1 MVWRDLPIGGHI
13 CSRKEMMLA
22 MRHVHDIG
30 SEGEGRLAN
39 FWVKERSLCIF
50 GTDKGEGG
58 QKSQK
63 NSRRNMY
70 MPPCIF
76 GRVMKS
82 KRMNFSSLTQPL
94 KSGRQWQRRG
104 KLKPNRY
111 FDQSRLKALRL
122 SFQFQILYRD
132 RQIHKPQVLWKW
144 GETVALFCLLQA
156 GECNFLSSYSGNL
169 GYVDLPIPVVRG
181 WTWNRVCVCLQINNI
196 WQWL

>member
-1 MVWRDLPIGGHI
+1 
-13 CSRKEMMLA
+13 
-22 MRHVHDIG
+22 
-30 SEGEGRLAN
+30 
-39 FWVKERSLCIF
+39 
-50 GTDKGEGG
+50 
-58 QKSQK
+58 
-63 NSRRNMY
+63 MY
-70 MPPCIF
+70 MPLCIF

-144 GETVALFCLLQA
+144 GEKVAFFCLLQA
-156 GECNFLSSYSGNL
+156 GERNFLYSYSWNL
-169 GYVDLPIPVVRG
+169 GFVDLPILVHQEGNAVSIH
-181 WTWNRVCVCLQINNI
+181 WMYNVIMIWSCLSIEI
-196 WQWL
+196 LHYLLLLPMSL